1 MYMLTFHLQSVCT
14 AIILIIQN
22 YISFIDKSRSI
33 TYKWT
38 LQKFN
43 FHVYIKTS
51 SYISEKVF
59 IRKLSSSTNIDFS
72 LTKSKYLQ
80 AHYHHHLL
88 QNNSLKTSLV
98 SLLDFNSTQNNM
110 TSNEMFIRMFMLL
123 FSVQL
128 QNGGRMDEKTP

>member
-1 MYMLTFHLQSVCT
+1 MNPTK
-14 AIILIIQN
+14 IQFPC
-22 YISFIDKSRSI
+22 I
-33 TYKWT
+33 YK
-38 LQKFN
+38 N
-43 FHVYIKTS
+43 S

-98 SLLDFNSTQNNM
+98 SLLHFNSTQNNM